1 MDNYLAVDIGASSGR
16 HILGYI
22 KDNKLCLE
30 EVYRFKNEMIQNGGH
45 LTWNVDILFDEIKK
59 GIKKCANEEKQVKSI
74 GIDTWAVDYVLLDK
88 AGNRIHES
96 YAYRDSRVDAILN
109 GITNS
114 DLERLYEHTGI
125 QHQKFNTIF
134 QLLSENRQDISQ
146 SCYFLMIPDY
156 FNYLMIGKK
165 FNEYTNFS
173 TTQLMDIGNKR
184 MSDQILGAC
193 HIKKEIFQ
201 EMISP
206 LTNLGP
212 LKDELS
218 IELQLKCD
226 VIAVAS
232 HDTASA
238 YLATVDANS
247 IIISSGTWSLLGIL
261 VDEPIMCSKALKANF
276 TNEGG
281 FGDTYRFLKNIMGLW
296 MIQEVVRELNGEYS
310 FTDLVNEARRNVYH
324 EIFDVNDNLFLTP
337 PSMTNAINHYFETR
351 NIAAPQNIGEL
362 AYCIYNS
369 LAHSYA
375 CAIAELEDITNK
387 TYQTINILGG
397 GCQNELLNEL
407 IAKVCRKRVVAGPI
421 EATAIGNLVVQLI
434 ADGVLK
440 DIETGRKLICD
451 SFVIRAYE
459 R

>member
-1 MDNYLAVDIGASSGR
+1 MGNYLAIDIGASSGR

-324 EIFDVNDNLFLTP
+324 EIFDVNDNSFLTP

-351 NIAAPQNIGEL
+351 NITAPQNIGEL

-407 IAKVCRKRVVAGPI
+407 IAKVCRKRVVAGPV
-421 EATAIGNLVVQLI
+421 EATAIGNLIVQLI

>member
-1 MDNYLAVDIGASSGR
+1 MGNYLAIDIGASSGR

-30 EVYRFKNEMIQNGGH
+30 EVYRFKNEMVQNGGH

-218 IELQLKCD
+218 KELQQKCD

-407 IAKVCRKRVVAGPI
+407 IAKVCRKRVVAGPV
-421 EATAIGNLVVQLI
+421 EATAIGNLIVQLI